1 MDYKIN
7 RKEPD
12 VIFRGGRPA
21 AVILDIDEYREMLE
35 CLDDI
40 EDLERLEGMKEGTP
54 IFRKLEDFLEEY
66 WTEREATIP
75 QIEKDLRRL
84 PSDRLA
90 VVRDFV
96 SFLLERQETARAFG
110 TMLASESVLSR
121 DWDSLE
127 EDTAWDDL

>member
-7 RKEPD
+7 RGEPD
-12 VIFRGGRPA
+12 VILRDRKPA

-35 CLDDI
+35 CLEDI
-40 EDLERLEGMKEGTP
+40 QDHERLEGMKEGAP
-54 IFRKLEDFLEEY
+54 SFRKLEDFLKEY
-66 WTEREATIP
+66 RTEREATIP

-96 SFLLERQETARAFG
+96 SLLLERQETARAFG
-110 TMLASESVLSR
+110 TMLASEPVLSR
-121 DWDSLE
+121 DWDSPE
-127 EDTAWDDL
+127 EDAAWDDL